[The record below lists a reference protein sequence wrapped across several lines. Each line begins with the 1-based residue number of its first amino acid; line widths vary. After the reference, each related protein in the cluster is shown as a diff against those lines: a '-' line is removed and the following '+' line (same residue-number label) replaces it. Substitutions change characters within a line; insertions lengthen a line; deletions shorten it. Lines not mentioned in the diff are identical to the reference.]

1 MGAIAYRLRSEA
13 RRRWKSWCALAILV
27 GVAGG
32 GVLALVAGA
41 RRTATAYESL
51 ERRFGYQVAFM
62 GAAGHAP
69 TVPGVAHLLE
79 LTGFTAVV
87 MLDAAGE
94 PIDVEDYYE
103 PMVTPVAASALGKL
117 VEGRSLDPGNPDEA
131 VAHFT
136 LAETFGLEIGDR
148 VTLPLLSSE
157 EVARVEGGDF
167 DFVFGPHGHAVTVDI
182 VGIVAVPGEFPPRAD
197 GAGAGP
203 LFLSP
208 ALLRELPGDVDR
220 RAVTLVRTT
229 PGVDPAAV
237 RARLVDAGIP
247 AGTTEVAGGATQR
260 AIDVQVGALVVLAV
274 LVGGTLW
281 LVVGQALAR
290 YNQAQLDSSLLAAL
304 GMGPRARVLLVLART
319 ALIATAG
326 TMLAVG
332 LAIVCS
338 PLFPAGLARTAEVDP
353 GVTADAGVLVI
364 GVVAIPLGL
373 AIACSAVARRAG
385 QRAAGDREGRLDRR
399 PTPAARLA
407 AAGLPVVG
415 AVGMR
420 FALERGRGRSAVPVA
435 STIAS
440 AAIGIAAVVGTIT
453 FVASQEH
460 LGKSPSLYGFTWDA
474 QTGDGFGTDDVSDDL
489 EFLDDDPGASAYAL
503 GTIAVVTVNGHDTNM
518 YAFTSRKGLVTPT
531 LLDGRPPAG
540 DREAVLARDTMR
552 RAGARVGDE
561 VTLRLADPEQ
571 GSEERR
577 FVVVGE
583 GVVPEVSGLAEAAL
597 GEGAWLTFEGF
608 TSLAHPGA
616 AVRNV
621 GLIDLAEG
629 APGQRTAEALDEAD
643 DRPPKP
649 TEIENFA
656 RVSYLPVVIAGFM
669 ALLCGSLLVHA
680 VASAVRARRRDL
692 ALLKAVGLLRRQV
705 AAITAWQAST
715 TILAALA
722 LGVPMGVVAGRLAW
736 RVTATDLGV
745 PVVPVVPALAVLA
758 VTLAALVVA
767 NGAALA
773 PGVRASR
780 QRPAAALRTE

>member
-260 AIDVQVGALVVLAV
+260 AIDVQVGALVVLA
-274 LVGGTLW
+274 
-281 LVVGQALAR
+281 
-290 YNQAQLDSSLLAAL
+290 AL

-474 QTGDGFGTDDVSDDL
+474 QTGDGFGTDDL
-489 EFLDDDPGASAYAL
+489 
-503 GTIAVVTVNGHDTNM
+503 
-518 YAFTSRKGLVTPT
+518 
-531 LLDGRPPAG
+531 
-540 DREAVLARDTMR
+540 
-552 RAGARVGDE
+552 
-561 VTLRLADPEQ
+561 
-571 GSEERR
+571 
-577 FVVVGE
+577 
-583 GVVPEVSGLAEAAL
+583 
-597 GEGAWLTFEGF
+597 
-608 TSLAHPGA
+608 SLIH
-616 AVRNV
+616 
-621 GLIDLAEG
+621 I
-629 APGQRTAEALDEAD
+629 
-643 DRPPKP
+643 
-649 TEIENFA
+649 
-656 RVSYLPVVIAGFM
+656 
-669 ALLCGSLLVHA
+669 
-680 VASAVRARRRDL
+680 
-692 ALLKAVGLLRRQV
+692 
-705 AAITAWQAST
+705 
-715 TILAALA
+715 
-722 LGVPMGVVAGRLAW
+722 
-736 RVTATDLGV
+736 
-745 PVVPVVPALAVLA
+745 
-758 VTLAALVVA
+758 
-767 NGAALA
+767 
-773 PGVRASR
+773 
-780 QRPAAALRTE
+780 